1 MVFLSFAL
9 ILGFLMFPAI
19 YLDTLPMLFDLP
31 SFFAVVG
38 AAFLS
43 VIAVHGFHILK
54 DMFLETCDETPYQ
67 TFAVVSLHN
76 GIVCSLVG
84 IVASLGYISDVPSL
98 GPALAVA
105 ILPLFYGG
113 VFFLFAHI
121 LERRAK
127 IRGTNE

>member
-9 ILGFLMFPAI
+9 IMGFLMFPAI

-31 SFFAVVG
+31 SLVTVVG

-43 VIAVHGFHILK
+43 VIAVHGFHVLK
-54 DMFLETCDETPYQ
+54 QMFQETCDETPYQ

-76 GIVCSLVG
+76 GIICSLVG
-84 IVASLGYISDVPSL
+84 IVASLGYVSDVASL

-105 ILPLFYGG
+105 ILPLVYGG
-113 VFFLFAHI
+113 VFFLFAVL
-121 LERRAK
+121 LEKRAK
-127 IRGTNE
+127 LRSRHE